1 MFSGAGPI
9 TGKEADVVK
18 MISPEP
24 DILVIA
30 DVKLRFVACQDH
42 FLVFVEG
49 ILLFLH
55 GKILSLNFYCK
66 L

>member
-9 TGKEADVVK
+9 TGKETDVVR

-30 DVKLRFVACQDH
+30 DVKLRVVACHDH
-42 FLVFVEG
+42 FLVFVER
-49 ILLFLH
+49 IPLFLH